1 MNDALA
7 ASAYDAIQ
15 QQKINFAK
23 SMGFELDDTAQDV
36 ADEIADTATDGTD
49 IEPENVD
56 VDGRKPEDPPTD
68 EVEQPTAELET
79 EEQPEEQTD
88 ETDKAE
94 EINKVDFLCEENEGK
109 KNYFIE
115 GVFLQSEIKNRN
127 NRMYPQKTL
136 AREVAK
142 YDENYIQKGRAL
154 GELGHPDGPS
164 INLDRVSHKILS
176 LREDGNNFI
185 GKAKLL
191 DTPMGKVAKS
201 LLDEGVK
208 LGVSSR
214 GMGSIRKEE
223 NCNVVMDDFMLA
235 TAADIVADPSAPD
248 AFVDGIMEGK
258 EWVWDNGILKE
269 SAVAEIKQEI
279 DQATLINLQERKVS
293 AFETF
298 LKSL

>member
-1 MNDALA
+1 MRL
-7 ASAYDAIQ
+7 I
-15 QQKINFAK
+15 
-23 SMGFELDDTAQDV
+23 
-36 ADEIADTATDGTD
+36 
-49 IEPENVD
+49 
-56 VDGRKPEDPPTD
+56 
-68 EVEQPTAELET
+68 
-79 EEQPEEQTD
+79 
-88 ETDKAE
+88 AE
-94 EINKVDFLCEENEGK
+94 EITQIDFLCEEKEGK

-115 GVFLQSEIKNRN
+115 GVFLQAELKNRN
-127 NRMYPQKTL
+127 GRMYPLRTL
-136 AREVAK
+136 SREVAK

-164 INLDRVSHKILS
+164 INLDRVSHKIMS
-176 LREDGNNFI
+176 LKEDGNNFI

-191 DTPMGKVAKS
+191 DTPMGSIAKN
-201 LLDEGVK
+201 LLDEGVR

-214 GMGSIRKEE
+214 GMGSIRKED

-279 DQATLINLQERKVS
+279 DQATLINIQERKIS
-293 AFETF
+293 AFEAF